1 MHETCAHS
9 SHLAQRNRQS
19 EEDTTKNLYIVMH
32 METAEKL
39 PVAEAST
46 AARMAL
52 IAASTT
58 AITTYCSLWAG

>member
-1 MHETCAHS
+1 VRTPHICLKEIDEVKKI
-9 SHLAQRNRQS
+9 RR
-19 EEDTTKNLYIVMH
+19 KNYIVMH
-32 METAEKL
+32 TVTAEKL

-52 IAASTT
+52 IATSTT

>member
-1 MHETCAHS
+1 VRTPHIWLKEIDEVKKI
-9 SHLAQRNRQS
+9 RR
-19 EEDTTKNLYIVMH
+19 KIYIVMH

-52 IAASTT
+52 IATSTT
-58 AITTYCSLWAG
+58 AITTYCQPRKAQ

>member
-1 MHETCAHS
+1 VRTPHIWLKEIDEVKKI
-9 SHLAQRNRQS
+9 RR
-19 EEDTTKNLYIVMH
+19 KIYIVMN
-32 METAEKL
+32 MEMAEKL

-52 IAASTT
+52 IATSTT

>member
-1 MHETCAHS
+1 VRTPHIWLKEIDEVKKIRRKIH
-9 SHLAQRNRQS
+9 
-19 EEDTTKNLYIVMH
+19 IVMH

-52 IAASTT
+52 IATSTT
-58 AITTYCSLWAG
+58 AITTNCQPRKAQ